1 MEFITE
7 NLGKIGFEWKMAL
20 FNLINFLILFWILK
34 KYFFAPIVRV
44 IDERNARAVESEQNF
59 KKAKTEVEMA
69 ERTGK
74 EFIASA
80 KKESTEIILRAGE
93 EAERVAD
100 TIKSKAQA
108 EVQTLIS
115 EAKKTITVEKQKM
128 MEEMKSET
136 ADLVVLAVEKVLS
149 EKNTPAKDKKFVSDT
164 LSKLS

>member
-7 NLGKIGFEWKMAL
+7 NLGKIGFEWKMAV

-44 IDERNARAVESEQNF
+44 IDERNARSVESEQNF
-59 KKAKTEVEMA
+59 KKAETEVAMA

-74 EFIASA
+74 EFIANA
-80 KKESTEIILRAGE
+80 KKESTEIIARAGE
-93 EAERVAD
+93 EAGRVAGV
-100 TIKSKAQA
+100 IKDKAQV

-115 EAKKTITVEKQKM
+115 EAKKTINAEKQKM
-128 MEEMKSET
+128 MEEMKDET

-149 EKNTPAKDKKFVSDT
+149 EKTTSAKDKKFVSDT